1 MAMTQDDL
9 LAMSAEKAID
19 ELSWESIEFLFKPQ
33 TTLELLLRQD
43 FENTKKQVLEILLKE
58 YFIPRPNN
66 ARFNDF
72 VKAIKVEEF
81 YRLMLNI
88 KKAND
93 RWGYVVEKHDGKK
106 S

>member
-19 ELSWESIEFLFKPQ
+19 EL
-33 TTLELLLRQD
+33 
-43 FENTKKQVLEILLKE
+43 
-58 YFIPRPNN
+58 
-66 ARFNDF
+66 
-72 VKAIKVEEF
+72 AIKVEEF